1 MEFSLS
7 EDQVAIKDLA
17 KQIIG
22 DRSTDEFLR
31 EFAETKEAYDQQ
43 LWSLLAEAG
52 LLGLAL
58 PSKVGGSDFALLEVC
73 QVLEAIGQYL
83 APIPYM
89 ASVVLAG
96 SSIAEFGNE
105 EQQQR
110 YLEPLASGQTVLTAA
125 VAELAMVE
133 AARPRC
139 VASKTTNGWSI
150 SGEKF
155 CVPYAAQA
163 SAMLLPTVEEGSGDT
178 LVFIV
183 DMDNDSISQE
193 DLVTTAYEPQAHLLF
208 DKLEV
213 AQAQLLGNVAQG
225 DEIMNKLQLVAST
238 AVAAMQLGVAEEALK
253 RTAEYT
259 SERVQF
265 GRAIGSF
272 QAVAL
277 RAADGYIDIEAMRS
291 TYWQAAWRLDQ
302 GKDAAAA
309 VHTAKWW
316 ASYGGNRIANS
327 AQHMHGG
334 IAADVKYPM
343 HRFFLW
349 AKHHEIQQGSA
360 LMQLANLG
368 DLLAEQD
375 IHLTTI

>member
-7 EDQVAIKDLA
+7 DDQIAIRDLA

-22 DRSTDEFLR
+22 DRSTDEFVR
-31 EFAETKEAYDQQ
+31 DFAESDEAFDKQ
-43 LWSLLAEAG
+43 LWALLADAG

-58 PSKVGGSDFALLEVC
+58 PAKVGGSDFALLEVC

-89 ASVVLAG
+89 ASVVLAA

-105 EQQQR
+105 QQQQR
-110 YLEPLASGQTVLTAA
+110 YLEPLASGQTILTAA

-139 VASKTTNGWSI
+139 VASKTATGWSI
-150 SGEKF
+150 SGEKY

-163 SAMLLPTVEEGSGDT
+163 SAMLLPVIDEDSGET
-178 LVFIV
+178 LVFMV
-183 DMDNDSISQE
+183 DLNNDGISRE
-193 DLVTTAYEPQAHLLF
+193 DLVTTAYEPQAHLRF

-213 AQAQLLGNVAQG
+213 VADQLLGHADQG
-225 DEIMNKLQLVAST
+225 DEIINKLQLVAST
-238 AVAAMQLGVAEEALK
+238 AVAAIQLGVAEEALK
-253 RTAEYT
+253 RTAAYT

-265 GRAIGSF
+265 GRPIGSF

-277 RAADGYIDIEAMRS
+277 RAADGYIDLEAMRS

-316 ASYGGNRIANS
+316 AAYGGNRVANS

-334 IAADVKYPM
+334 IAADIKYPM

-349 AKHHEIQQGSA
+349 AKHYELQQGSA